1 MIINGIEF
9 ENQLTLKQIRLVYDY
24 SIKEVAAN
32 LGVGETTYSRWEKNP
47 KLMTIAR
54 AMVSRNRNGS
64 SHKPHM
70 MSSIRTIRPQSP

>member
-47 KLMTIAR
+47 KLMTIAN
-54 AMVSRNRNGS
+54 SIKS
-64 SHKPHM
+64 SLTMLSCEFFLIKNYPKWRM
-70 MSSIRTIRPQSP
+70 KG

>member
-47 KLMTIAR
+47 KLMTIAEFI
-54 AMVSRNRNGS
+54 
-64 SHKPHM
+64 K
-70 MSSIRTIRPQSP
+70 